1 MKKIAFLL
9 PVLITIACNQPAK
22 NYSTSKTEFNE
33 DAEKIAIMKT
43 IENETDCFYKR
54 DYEGWKENFVQKE
67 YAFQAWSNHD
77 GTFDAKVGWK
87 EVDEKTGAYIKAN
100 PVEPGK
106 SSHPW
111 VERRN
116 MIVKFFSEN
125 FAYLVWDQYNSDKD
139 SKTFLLSK
147 DQRIMEKI
155 NGKWK
160 IANVSSYWD
169 YKNVIPADSINNL

>member
-1 MKKIAFLL
+1 MKKMNFIFLL
-9 PVLITIACNQPAK
+9 MVALSCNQRAK

-33 DAEKIAIMKT
+33 ATEKAAILKT
-43 IENETDCFYKR
+43 IENETECFYKR

-67 YAFQAWSNHD
+67 YAFQAWSNAD
-77 GTFDAKVGWK
+77 GTFDAKVGWE
-87 EVDEKTGAYIKAN
+87 EVDKRTGNYIKSN
-100 PVEPGK
+100 PVGTGK
-106 SSHPW
+106 SSHPQ

-116 MIVKFFSEN
+116 MIVKFFSEDL
-125 FAYLVWDQYNSDKD
+125 AYLVWDQYNSDRE
-139 SKTFLLSK
+139 SKTFMLSK

-169 YKNVIPADSINNL
+169 YKNIIPADSVHNL